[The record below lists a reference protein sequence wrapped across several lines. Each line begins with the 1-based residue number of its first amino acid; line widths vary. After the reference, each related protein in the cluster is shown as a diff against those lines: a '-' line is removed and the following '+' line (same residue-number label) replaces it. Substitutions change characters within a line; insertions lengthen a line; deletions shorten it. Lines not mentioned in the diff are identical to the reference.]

1 MLSLSELGKSVREA
15 FYERGTSPLYGSL
28 IISWIMWNWKVLYIL
43 LFYEEQMTVAMRFEK
58 VLEVSHWSSLYVWP
72 PLTAAFLVFLM
83 PFASNFVYKFSETY
97 KIKRK
102 EIKFKIQK
110 LTPIN
115 FEEQAKLL
123 DDLSSKDTEVA
134 KLKIDVAKMREEHES
149 TSGKFAEK
157 EVEVSS
163 LKSQLEEEG
172 LKLSKLENKHK
183 KLESEH
189 SGLKKEFSVSKKL
202 TLPQKVIFKDN
213 NFGGWHLNHWGS
225 HNESKT
231 NRIEN
236 NELIFEAVDN
246 ELKHKSKQFGA
257 NIDLKRGISNG
268 KNYLIE
274 CTVRSEAKCTMK
286 FQLWVHDTMQNPK
299 STVTMPPN
307 AITPS
312 TENESISLIFP
323 ANETNALRIHL
334 HCTAGTGKIIVSDVT
349 VTEAE

>member
-15 FYERGTSPLYGSL
+15 FYERGSSPLYGSL

-58 VLEVSHWSSLYVWP
+58 VLEVSHWLSLYFLP

-123 DDLSSKDTEVA
+123 DDLSGKNKEVSQ
-134 KLKIDVAKMREEHES
+134 LKIDIAETREELENIK
-149 TSGKFAEK
+149 GKIDEK
-157 EVEVSS
+157 EVEVTS
-163 LKSQLEEEG
+163 LNSQLEEYG
-172 LKLSKLENKHK
+172 LKLSKLENKYGKLANKHK
-183 KLESEH
+183 GLEKELSETKQ
-189 SGLKKEFSVSKKL
+189 SPLPKK
-202 TLPQKVIFKDN
+202 TIFKDN

-225 HNESKT
+225 YNETKT

-236 NELIFEAVDN
+236 NELIFEAVDT

-274 CTVRSEAKCTMK
+274 CTVRSEGKCTMK
-286 FQLWVHDTMQNPK
+286 FQLWVHDTSANPK
-299 STVTMPPN
+299 STVTLPPN
-307 AITPS
+307 ARTPS
-312 TENESISLIFP
+312 TENKSISLIFP

-334 HCTAGTGKIIVSDVT
+334 HCTAGIGKIIVSDVT